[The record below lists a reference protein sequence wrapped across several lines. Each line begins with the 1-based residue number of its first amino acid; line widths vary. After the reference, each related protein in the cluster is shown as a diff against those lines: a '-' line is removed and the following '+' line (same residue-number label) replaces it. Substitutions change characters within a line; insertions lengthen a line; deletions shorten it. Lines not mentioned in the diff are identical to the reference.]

1 MSLTP
6 PTVAD
11 LANFTGRA
19 SSSFGDF
26 ATEAL
31 TQATLLFYLATDL
44 DNYPTDINLANL
56 AKYGILDM
64 ADSLYL
70 SQPYK
75 ESTASPFQSETIGS
89 YSYSR
94 LTSSVKKGNATGV
107 TWFDLAVSKLRASAS
122 GIGASGSIEGM
133 ELDGLEA
140 GTGRGGRDKIVGAS
154 GSSVE
159 QSRGA
164 WEIDTW
170 PEVIHHHPIL

>member
-19 SSSFGDF
+19 SNTFGDF
-26 ATEAL
+26 ASEAL

-44 DNYPTDINLANL
+44 EEYPTDINLANL

-94 LTSSVKKGNATGV
+94 LTRSVKKGNDTGV
-107 TWFDLAVSKLRASAS
+107 TWFDLAVSKLRAAGS

-133 ELDGLEA
+133 EWDGLEV
-140 GTGRGGRDKIVGAS
+140 GSGKGGRNKIVGAS
-154 GSSVE
+154 GSFAD
-159 QSRGA
+159 QSRGT

-170 PEVIHHHPIL
+170 PEVVHHHPIN